1 MKKKYTVIPTKKQL
15 AVMKEGW
22 KRFQEIQNTYHRL
35 IFHLEAKLSKET
47 GIKDLEFFRIDK
59 CPWCRKEIFEDGVFC
74 GIGNVDRTLKLLQ
87 REELE
92 K

>member
-15 AVMKEGW
+15 AIMKEGW

-35 IFHLEAKLSKET
+35 IFRLEAKLSKET
-47 GIKDLEFFRIDK
+47 GIKDLEFFHDSM
-59 CPWCRKEIFEDGVFC
+59 CAGWA
-74 GIGNVDRTLKLLQ
+74 GIGNVSRTLKLLQ